1 MSGLIVEWTNDNRID
16 MILNTQLN
24 VVMVNLFSGV
34 LELSTLLHEHGKG
47 LTVVHSS
54 SR

>member
-1 MSGLIVEWTNDNRID
+1 MNGLIVEWTNDNRID
-16 MILNTQLN
+16 MILLN
-24 VVMVNLFSGV
+24 LVMVNLFSGV